1 MAYRTTPRMAERK
14 EVQRNHLLETAV
26 RLFGEHG
33 YHDTTV
39 PMIVK
44 ASKRSTGSFYF
55 YFRNKEDVFAAAIE
69 RFGQLM
75 DAALIKAITE
85 ADNETTQRLQAATVE
100 AFVFLAENNNE
111 SRILIAETSGMGF
124 RLERARRDLI
134 ESHARIIEKAL
145 QEAVPRVVESC

>member
-44 ASKRSTGSFYF
+44 ASNLHHS
-55 YFRNKEDVFAAAIE
+55 
-69 RFGQLM
+69 
-75 DAALIKAITE
+75 
-85 ADNETTQRLQAATVE
+85 
-100 AFVFLAENNNE
+100 
-111 SRILIAETSGMGF
+111 
-124 RLERARRDLI
+124 
-134 ESHARIIEKAL
+134 
-145 QEAVPRVVESC
+145 